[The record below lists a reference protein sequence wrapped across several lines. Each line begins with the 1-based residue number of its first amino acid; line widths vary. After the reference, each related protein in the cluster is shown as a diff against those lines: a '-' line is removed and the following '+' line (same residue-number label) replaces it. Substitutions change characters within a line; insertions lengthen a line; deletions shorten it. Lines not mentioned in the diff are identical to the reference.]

1 MFAIYATHAGTDDP
15 LWALEIGE
23 QPEPV
28 VRESWV
34 RVKISHASLN
44 RHDLFTLRGI
54 TAHPEGISF
63 PMILGNDGV
72 GTLDDGTPVVIYPV
86 LGSDDWRDDETLD
99 PHWNIFSEF
108 APATFAD
115 FIAVPNSTPLPHPS

>member
-1 MFAIYATHAGTDDP
+1 MFEFYPRQAAPNTP

-23 QPEPV
+23 RPDPA
-28 VRESWV
+28 VREGWV

-54 TAHPEGISF
+54 TAHPEGILF

-72 GTLDDGTPVVIYPV
+72 GTLDDGTQVVLYPV
-86 LGSDDWRDDETLD
+86 LGGGDWRGDETLD
-99 PHWNIFSEF
+99 PGWHIFS
-108 APATFAD
+108 
-115 FIAVPNSTPLPHPS
+115 